1 MARTQATLLAIG
13 DLAHRDFV
21 AAAQWLSLQT
31 FDHAVDCEQAARY
44 LEAHVPPR
52 WILLF
57 SARRGLWE
65 QKWIERLHRRAPF
78 AHLVHVC
85 GSWCEGEPRSG
96 AALQGV
102 TRVYA
107 HEFVVRAEAAF
118 AKNDDFAG
126 WTLPRATS
134 PADMLLQ
141 SRTKTSR
148 ATGGELA
155 VIADRHDDF
164 QAIADAIR
172 VCGFTAQR
180 TTAFASVSTTA
191 GVIWNGRSLDEF
203 ATAALRRFI
212 VEAAPLPVVALL
224 DFPRQHE
231 IDLAK
236 AIGASAVCSKPLLIG
251 DLRAALARAIH
262 ARPKR
267 KAG

>member
-1 MARTQATLLAIG
+1 MARTQATILVIG
-13 DLAHRDFV
+13 DLAHRDFA
-21 AAAQWLSLQT
+21 AAAQWLNLQT
-31 FDHAVDCEQAARY
+31 FEHVIDCEQAARS
-44 LEAHVPPR
+44 LEAHIPPR
-52 WILLF
+52 WIMLF
-57 SARRGLWE
+57 SAQRGLWE

-126 WTLPRATS
+126 WALPRATS
-134 PADMLLQ
+134 PAEVLLQ
-141 SRTKTSR
+141 SRTKTTR
-148 ATGGELA
+148 ATGGELT

-164 QAIADAIR
+164 EAIADAIR
-172 VCGFTAQR
+172 VCGYTAQR
-180 TTAFASVSTTA
+180 TAAFASVSTTA

-203 ATAALRRFI
+203 ASATLCQLATT
-212 VEAAPLPVVALL
+212 VAPLPVVALL

-236 AIGASAVCSKPLLIG
+236 AIGVSAVCSKPLLIG
-251 DLRAALARAIH
+251 DLRAALAQAIH